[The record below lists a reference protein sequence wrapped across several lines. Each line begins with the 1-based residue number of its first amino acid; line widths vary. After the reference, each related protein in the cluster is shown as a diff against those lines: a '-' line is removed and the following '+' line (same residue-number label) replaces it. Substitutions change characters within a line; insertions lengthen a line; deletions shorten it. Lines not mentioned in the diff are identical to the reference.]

1 MRARTV
7 LVLLV
12 LVVGLVAFIELYEG
26 DLPSSREREELEQRV
41 FGDMEAADIEA
52 LEIAWQDSGARIERR
67 LQQDDGEDEWWLTE
81 PSPARADIDLVAS
94 LLDSL
99 VGLEKTRT
107 LSGISRAEAG
117 LEPPWLVATVTSAAG
132 DVELEVGSE
141 VPAGG
146 SVIVAVNGDT
156 VVVES
161 GFWLELV
168 REPGDWRSRRI
179 VHRTDDQITNIAL
192 ESGQSKIEFARRGAD
207 FWITAPVEDRA
218 DANQVAS
225 LLTEVAST
233 RIATFVDDPLE
244 SLAELGIDPPIGAVE
259 IWSETREGASRIRW
273 GRVDPAAEGRHFAE
287 AEGQVFITDSNL
299 QQFIDTPVEDWRS
312 LELTSLET
320 FQIDRLEI
328 VQPGEEPL
336 VVVRDGADWQRNED
350 MISFTTVSELL
361 YALTGMQAERVVPEV
376 SPDSLV
382 TGPVEPVL
390 EVTLSGGGREQTAAF
405 FPTADGGI
413 FATSD
418 DRQIALVVSDNEF
431 AEVGAKVREVRQ
443 ALSTK
448 IDDDE

>member
-1 MRARTV
+1 M
-7 LVLLV
+7 
-12 LVVGLVAFIELYEG
+12 
-26 DLPSSREREELEQRV
+26 D
-41 FGDMEAADIEA
+41 
-52 LEIAWQDSGARIERR
+52 
-67 LQQDDGEDEWWLTE
+67 
-81 PSPARADIDLVAS
+81 
-94 LLDSL
+94 
-99 VGLEKTRT
+99 
-107 LSGISRAEAG
+107 
-117 LEPPWLVATVTSAAG
+117 
-132 DVELEVGSE
+132 
-141 VPAGG
+141 
-146 SVIVAVNGDT
+146 GDT

-161 GFWLELV
+161 GVWLELV

-179 VHRTDDQITNIAL
+179 VHRTEDQITNIAL

-225 LLTEVAST
+225 LLTEIAST
-233 RIATFVDDPLE
+233 RIATFIDDPLE

-259 IWSETREGASRIRW
+259 VWSETREGASRIRW

-287 AEGQVFITDSNL
+287 AEGQIFITDSNL
-299 QQFIDTPVEDWRS
+299 QQFIDTPLEDWRS

-328 VQPGEEPL
+328 LQPGEEPL

-350 MISFTTVSELL
+350 TISFTTVSELL
-361 YALTGMQAERVVPEV
+361 YALTGMQAERVVREL

-382 TGPVEPVL
+382 TGPEEPAL

-405 FPTADGGI
+405 FATSKGGI

-418 DRQIALVVSDNEF
+418 DRQVALLVSDNEF
-431 AEVGAKVREVRQ
+431 AELEAKLREVRQ
-443 ALSTK
+443 ASSTK